1 MRILLATLA
10 SWLAVGF
17 FIALARARGWGQS
30 VRQDGPS
37 THIIKDGTP
46 TMGGVPFT
54 LVILA
59 LWVLLVGLG
68 GLADR
73 KGWVTIAL
81 AAGMAIVGF
90 IDDVLLVRSKMRG
103 DKIRGGLKARE
114 KFPAQAVLA
123 IGFAVVVSFDI
134 STTGQQWL
142 DIIIYSL
149 VVIGS
154 ANAVNFTDG
163 LDGLCAGVVAIALLP
178 LLVSSPL
185 AGITVGALLGYLW
198 FNSHPAQ
205 IFMGDAGSHAL
216 GAILAGVYI
225 TQGWV
230 WVLPLAAII
239 PVVEVLSVVLQ
250 VGYFQYHLRRFGTG
264 KRIFLMTPLHH
275 HFEKVGWRET
285 KVVGRF
291 WGITAVGALLAW
303 VIQSGIKW

>member
-1 MRILLATLA
+1 VNILLATLG

-37 THIIKDGTP
+37 THIIKNGTP

-54 LVILA
+54 LVIL
-59 LWVLLVGLG
+59 LVWLVSVGLAG
-68 GLADR
+68 QTDR
-73 KGWVTIAL
+73 KGWATIAL

-90 IDDVLLVRSKMRG
+90 IDDVLLVRSKMQG
-103 DKIRGGLKARE
+103 GPRGGLKARE

-123 IGFAVVVSFDI
+123 IAFAVVVSFDV

-142 DIIIYSL
+142 DVALYAL

-185 AGITVGALLGYLW
+185 AGITIGALLGYLW

-225 TQGWV
+225 TQGWI

-250 VGYFQYHLRRFGTG
+250 VGYFQYHLRLFGTG

-275 HFEKVGWRET
+275 HFEKLGWRET
-285 KVVGRF
+285 KVAGRF

-303 VIQSGIKW
+303 LVQSGVKW